1 MNVHKEELHLVH
13 LDVRTVVE
21 DSLVNVLKDFI
32 LSKEGESSCEKLG
45 LNIISSLK
53 QYSIL
58 T

>member
-1 MNVHKEELHLVH
+1 MSVLKEELHPAH
-13 LDVRTVVE
+13 SDVRTVVE

-32 LSKEGESSCEKLG
+32 LSKEGKSSYEKSG
-45 LNIISSLK
+45 LKIISSLK